1 MQNTLISYEEFQ
13 KKIRSIKSPG
23 DMQTFLQQLSVFV
36 PTLADAS
43 PIDAPIGKGRG
54 RWRRS
59 VAPVT
64 EEQKSAPSKPPAL
77 KEAKFKPLPSRKY
90 ETVEDEMEEKIIA
103 MYAKG
108 LTTRDIQAYLRDI
121 YQMSISTETVSGI
134 TDKVLPLVKEWQVR
148 PLSRM
153 YPILHLDGLHF
164 KVRDTGK
171 IVNRCAYILLGINEE
186 GRKEVLGIWIGETEG
201 AKFWMQVLTEIKNRG
216 VEDVLICCIDGLRG
230 FSDAINAIFPE
241 AIIQQCIFHQIRH
254 TVKFVPHRHKK
265 HFCEDLRKIYAA
277 PTEEAALEGLQEVRK
292 AWPQFDLS
300 LKSWETKWSE
310 LSTFF
315 GYPEQL
321 RRIIYP
327 NNAIENLNR
336 QFRKVTKT
344 SQMFPHNE
352 ALQKLL
358 WLAQH
363 DITQKWRLLPVD
375 NWGEIMTQLAVLF
388 PQKIAL

>member
-1 MQNTLISYEEFQ
+1 MQNTLLSYEEFQ
-13 KKIRSIKSPG
+13 KKIRNVKSPG
-23 DMQTFLQQLSVFV
+23 DMHAFLQELTVSL
-36 PTLADAS
+36 PAEEATPS
-43 PIDAPIGKGRG
+43 PDAPKGRG
-54 RWRRS
+54 RWRK
-59 VAPVT
+59 AATAT
-64 EEQKSAPSKPPAL
+64 EEPKPTPSKLPPI
-77 KEAKFKPLPSRKY
+77 KDVKFKHLPGRKY

-121 YQMSISTETVSGI
+121 YQMSISAETVSTI

-148 PLSRM
+148 PLSKM

-201 AKFWMQVLTEIKNRG
+201 AKFWMQVLNEIKNRG

-230 FSDAINAIFPE
+230 FSEAINAIFPE
-241 AIIQQCIFHQIRH
+241 AIIQQCIVHQIRN
-254 TVKFVPHRHKK
+254 TMKFVPHRHKK
-265 HFCEDLRKIYAA
+265 NFCQDLRKIYMA
-277 PTEEAALEGLQEVRK
+277 PTEDAALEGLQEVRK

-300 LKSWETKWSE
+300 LASWEKKWSE

-321 RRIIYP
+321 RRIIYT
-327 NNAIENLNR
+327 NNTIENLNR

-344 SQMFPHNE
+344 SQVFPHND

-375 NWGEIMTQLAVLF
+375 NWGEIMTQLAILF

>member
-1 MQNTLISYEEFQ
+1 
-13 KKIRSIKSPG
+13 
-23 DMQTFLQQLSVFV
+23 
-36 PTLADAS
+36 
-43 PIDAPIGKGRG
+43 
-54 RWRRS
+54 
-59 VAPVT
+59 
-64 EEQKSAPSKPPAL
+64 
-77 KEAKFKPLPSRKY
+77 
-90 ETVEDEMEEKIIA
+90 MEEKIIA

-121 YQMSISTETVSGI
+121 YQMAISSEAVSGI

-186 GRKEVLGIWIGETEG
+186 GRKEVLGIWVGETEG
-201 AKFWMQVLTEIKNRG
+201 AKFWMQVLNEIKNRG

-241 AIIQQCIFHQIRH
+241 AVIQQCIVHQIRN
-254 TVKFVPHRHKK
+254 TMKFVPHRYRKD
-265 HFCEDLRKIYAA
+265 FCRDLRKIYMA
-277 PTEEAALEGLQEVRK
+277 PTEDAALEGLQEVRK

-321 RRIIYP
+321 RRIIYT
-327 NNAIENLNR
+327 NNTIENLNR

-344 SQMFPHNE
+344 SQVFPHNE
-352 ALQKLL
+352 ALHKLL

-375 NWGEIMTQLAVLF
+375 NWGEIMTQLSVLF
-388 PQKIAL
+388 PEKIAL